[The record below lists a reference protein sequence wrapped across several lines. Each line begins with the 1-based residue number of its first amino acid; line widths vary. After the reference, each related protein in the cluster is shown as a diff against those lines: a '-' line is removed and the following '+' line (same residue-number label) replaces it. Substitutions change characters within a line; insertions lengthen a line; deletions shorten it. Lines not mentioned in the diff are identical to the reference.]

1 MRNVSLKTQNEVLE
15 CLLFLLTQMS
25 HRSKQRLFN
34 QVKMSLLFRI
44 NAIISYALAL
54 LDAEAI

>member
-15 CLLFLLTQMS
+15 FLLFLLTQMS